1 MRSRIKSPA
10 AAAVAVALTAS
21 ALLGIS
27 AIPAGAASTPAKPNI
42 VVIMSDDQRQDDARI
57 MAKMN
62 ADLASVG
69 TTFANSY
76 VSYSLCCPS
85 RTSFMTGQYMHNH
98 DITWNFWPEGGYFK
112 FKRSTNDGGWRN
124 SLPTWMQNAG
134 YRTGL
139 IGKFLNQY
147 GTDDPSTPADDSAAN
162 RKEIPPGWNNW
173 VGGIDPTTYSA
184 YGYWL
189 NVNGKP
195 KQFGHCS
202 RVDWNGAPTKDPY
215 AGCRPTS
222 LVADDG
228 KSKAQLKKEKT
239 TNPNVDGTLNDDGTV
254 KTTGTYQ
261 TDVLSTYAESFIK
274 TSAAAK
280 DKKPFF
286 LWLTPNAPHTMTAT
300 GLGEGLPSM
309 PPFRYKD
316 VDFEDQWLTDVANKP
331 SFNEADIS
339 DKPAISEAI
348 SSMCDVND
356 PSKGSACNWFLP
368 MDAGSI
374 AVQKNHF
381 VNRRRS
387 ILGLDDMVDRVYNAV
402 KKAGKLSNT
411 IFVYTSDNGWLMGEH
426 RVPANKQF
434 GFDESIRV
442 PLIISGPGFS
452 STGGRTVNT
461 TAMNVDLAPTIL
473 KAAGGTAGRAMD
485 GIPLQ
490 NTITSPS
497 TYANRTVAI
506 ETGPN
511 PRVPY
516 YSGIH
521 NDRWHLEKIVQ
532 WGNLPTRYELYDLS
546 KDPYELDAKQND
558 PKYASVLETL
568 KAQLEALRTCKGRAC
583 DDFGNI
589 PASP

>member
-1 MRSRIKSPA
+1 MSASSKSPA
-10 AAAVAVALTAS
+10 ATVVAIALTA
-21 ALLGIS
+21 AAMLGIS
-27 AIPAGAASTPAKPNI
+27 ALPAGAASTPSKPNI
-42 VVIMSDDQRQDDARI
+42 VVITTDDQRQDDARI
-57 MAKMN
+57 MTKMK
-62 ADLASVG
+62 AELAANG
-69 TTFANSY
+69 TTFANNY

-85 RTSFMTGQYMHNH
+85 RTSFLTGQYMHNH
-98 DITWNFWPEGGYFK
+98 NITWNFWPEGGYYK
-112 FKRSTNDGGWRN
+112 FKHSTNDGGWAN
-124 SLPTWMQNAG
+124 TLPKWLQNAG
-134 YRTGL
+134 YRTSL

-147 GTDDPSTPADDSAAN
+147 GEDDPSNLPSDAPPISHNNPAN
-162 RKEIPPGWNNW
+162 VTEVPPGWDNW

-202 RVDWNGAPTKDPY
+202 RVDWNGAATTDPY

-228 KSKAQLKKEKT
+228 LSKSALKKIS
-239 TNPNVDGTLNDDGTV
+239 NPNLDGTA
-254 KTTGTYQ
+254 YQ
-261 TDVLSTYAESFIK
+261 TDVLSTYAESFVK

-309 PPFRYKD
+309 PPHRYATRNFD
-316 VDFEDQWLTDVANKP
+316 DQWLTDVANKP
-331 SFNEADIS
+331 SFNEADVS
-339 DKPAISEAI
+339 DKPAITEAI
-348 SSMCDVND
+348 STLCDVND
-356 PSKGSACNWFLP
+356 PTKGSACHWFLP
-368 MDAGSI
+368 MDASGI

-387 ILGLDDMVDRVYNAV
+387 VLGLDDMVDRVYKAV

-411 IFVYTSDNGWLMGEH
+411 IFVFTSDNGWLLGEH
-426 RVPANKQF
+426 RIPSNKQF

-442 PLIISGPGFS
+442 PLVISGPGFS
-452 STGGRTVNT
+452 STGGRTVST

-485 GIPLQ
+485 GIALQ

-497 TYANRTVAI
+497 TYANRTIAI
-506 ETGPN
+506 ETGAN

-521 NDRWHLEKIVQ
+521 NDHWHLEKIVA

-546 KDPYELDAKQND
+546 KDPYELNAVQDD
-558 PKYASVLETL
+558 PKYAAVLETL
-568 KAQLEALRTCKGRAC
+568 KAQLEALNSCKGRQC
-583 DDFGNI
+583 DDFGHI

>member
-1 MRSRIKSPA
+1 MRSKIKSPA
-10 AAAVAVALTAS
+10 TAAVAVALTAS

-27 AIPAGAASTPAKPNI
+27 AMPAAGAAKAPAKPNI

-62 ADLASVG
+62 ANFASVG

-98 DITWNFWPEGGYFK
+98 GIAWNFWPEGGYYK
-112 FKRSTNDGGWRN
+112 LKHSTNDGGWSN
-124 SLPTWMQNAG
+124 TLPKWLQNAG
-134 YRTGL
+134 YRTSL

-147 GTDDPSTPADDSAAN
+147 GEDDPSTLPADAPLISHNNPAN
-162 RKEIPPGWNNW
+162 VTEIPPGWDNW

-195 KQFGHCS
+195 KVFGHCS
-202 RVDWNGAPTKDPY
+202 RIDSGGNATTDPY
-215 AGCRPTS
+215 AGCRSSS
-222 LVADDG
+222 LVAEDN
-228 KSKAQLKKEKT
+228 KTKAQLKKI
-239 TNPNVDGTLNDDGTV
+239 TNPNLDGTA
-254 KTTGTYQ
+254 YQ

-274 TSAAAK
+274 SSSAAK

-286 LWLTPNAPHTMTAT
+286 LWLTPNAPHTMHAT
-300 GLGEGLPSM
+300 GGAEGVPSV
-309 PPFRYKD
+309 PAYRHRNVNFD
-316 VDFEDQWLTDVANKP
+316 DQWLTDVVNKP

-339 DKPAISEAI
+339 DKPAISEAL
-348 SSMCDVND
+348 SNLCDVND
-356 PSKGSACNWFLP
+356 PTKGSACHWFMPL
-368 MDAGSI
+368 DSTGVKI
-374 AVQKNHF
+374 QRDHF

-387 ILGLDDMVDRVYNAV
+387 ILGLDDMVDRVYKAV

-411 IFVYTSDNGWLMGEH
+411 IFVYTSDNGWLVGEH
-426 RVPANKQF
+426 RVPGSKQF

-442 PLIISGPGFS
+442 PLVISGPGFS
-452 STGGRTVNT
+452 STGGRTVNA

-485 GIPLQ
+485 GIALQ
-490 NTITSPS
+490 NMVTSPNA
-497 TYANRTVAI
+497 YANRTVAI
-506 ETGPN
+506 ETGAN
-511 PRVPY
+511 PRVPD

-521 NDRWHLEKIVQ
+521 NDHWHLEKIAA
-532 WGNLPTRYELYDLS
+532 WGNLPIRYELYDLS
-546 KDPYELDAKQND
+546 KDPYEINAVQDD

-568 KAQLEALRTCKGRAC
+568 KAQLEALRGCKGRAC
-583 DDFGNI
+583 DSFGNI